1 MQKNVT
7 KKDRGKLK
15 MACTYSPLLTA
26 KPSEPMNKLLLA
38 PPLANANLQV
48 PNQHSKPTTGGKN
61 VREPPEKEHE
71 GADSKLQDVF
81 SDDGANLT
89 EQL

>member
-1 MQKNVT
+1 
-7 KKDRGKLK
+7 

-38 PPLANANLQV
+38 PPLANANLQM

-61 VREPPEKEHE
+61 VREPPEKEHQ

>member
-1 MQKNVT
+1 
-7 KKDRGKLK
+7 
-15 MACTYSPLLTA
+15 
-26 KPSEPMNKLLLA
+26 MNKLLFA
-38 PPLANANLQV
+38 PPLANAYLQV
-48 PNQHSKPTTGGKN
+48 PNQYSKPTICCKI
-61 VREPPEKEHE
+61 VREPPEKEHQ